1 MRYVLGGICLVQSAA
16 NMRHVVELVDVAPMY
31 VTVTAGL
38 FTFGL
43 VASTYYLWHKR

>member
-1 MRYVLGGICLVQSAA
+1 MRYVLGGICLVQATA
-16 NMRHVVELVDVAPMY
+16 NLRYVVELVDVVPMY